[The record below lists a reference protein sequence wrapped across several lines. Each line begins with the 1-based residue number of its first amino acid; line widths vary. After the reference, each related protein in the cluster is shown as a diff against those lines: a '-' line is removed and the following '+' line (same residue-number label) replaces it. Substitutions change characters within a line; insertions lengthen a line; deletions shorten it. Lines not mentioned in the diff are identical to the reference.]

1 LTFLLKETTLTKINF
16 QDLNKISLS
25 CEKFEDIKEVA
36 VNRKVK
42 TMQNPEKRKRRK
54 YKQWTTRLYID
65 NRKRKWF
72 IDLNGIFACKTCIQN
87 IVFINVS

>member
-54 YKQWTTRLYID
+54 YKQSGVNSGAPEGKQFL
-65 NRKRKWF
+65 F
-72 IDLNGIFACKTCIQN
+72 H
-87 IVFINVS
+87 

>member
-42 TMQNPEKRKRRK
+42 TMQNPQNPTK
-54 YKQWTTRLYID
+54 
-65 NRKRKWF
+65 NR
-72 IDLNGIFACKTCIQN
+72 G
-87 IVFINVS
+87 